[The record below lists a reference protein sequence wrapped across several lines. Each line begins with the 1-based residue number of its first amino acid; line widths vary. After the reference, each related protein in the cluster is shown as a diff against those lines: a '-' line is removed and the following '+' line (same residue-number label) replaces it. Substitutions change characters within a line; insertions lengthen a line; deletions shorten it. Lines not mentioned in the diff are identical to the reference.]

1 MTLTMRAGLAA
12 LAFGIA
18 TGAQAQST
26 AETYLQEFLQLY
38 VEQGME
44 MSYGNKTETGN
55 GIELSDITVNLGNA
69 QSSGT
74 ITFDS
79 MSFTEIDDPVYE
91 VEVRTSP
98 EFTGTITAD
107 SGNGDM
113 TMDMT
118 GTVAGS
124 LRIGGPADDRLM
136 QMDYQAFNLTYDIS
150 QLDAQGGTGTIE
162 MSASDIGGTMGYS
175 LSLATQVFDM
185 TAGAMS
191 FGMNMSPPE
200 GGNLD
205 MQMTYTD
212 ITASGTAPITN
223 MQDPAAMF
231 STDGDISFRLESGPY
246 TSTSNFDTP
255 DGAFGLVSNGAT
267 SFLAFEG
274 GRGQLDYSVGG
285 TGTKII
291 VTPQGVPM
299 PPVEADIADL
309 DMRFALPIA
318 PTGGE
323 GTAAIRINLDGVTV
337 SDMLW
342 SMVDPGGAIPRDP
355 AKILI
360 DIEGDADVSANLMDP
375 ENAAAMMGN
384 PFRFENATL
393 KALEVSFGGAAVT
406 GSGEATINNAGP
418 IPMPV
423 GGIDLRI
430 AGVNG
435 LLEKLSAIGLVPAEQ
450 AMPVRMMLG
459 MFAQPTDEADV
470 FTTRIEAGA
479 DGSITANGIPL
490 Q

>member
-38 VEQGME
+38 AEQGME
-44 MSYGNKTETGN
+44 MSYGAKTETGN

-223 MQDPAAMF
+223 MQDPAV
-231 STDGDISFRLESGPY
+231 DVLDRWRHLVPPRKRPLHLDLEFRHAGRSLRAGQQRCDLVP
-246 TSTSNFDTP
+246 
-255 DGAFGLVSNGAT
+255 GLRRRA
-267 SFLAFEG
+267 
-274 GRGQLDYSVGG
+274 R
-285 TGTKII
+285 
-291 VTPQGVPM
+291 
-299 PPVEADIADL
+299 
-309 DMRFALPIA
+309 
-318 PTGGE
+318 
-323 GTAAIRINLDGVTV
+323 TARLQRRRHRHQDH
-337 SDMLW
+337 
-342 SMVDPGGAIPRDP
+342 RDP
-355 AKILI
+355 A
-360 DIEGDADVSANLMDP
+360 GRADAP
-375 ENAAAMMGN
+375 G
-384 PFRFENATL
+384 
-393 KALEVSFGGAAVT
+393 
-406 GSGEATINNAGP
+406 
-418 IPMPV
+418 
-423 GGIDLRI
+423 
-430 AGVNG
+430 
-435 LLEKLSAIGLVPAEQ
+435 
-450 AMPVRMMLG
+450 
-459 MFAQPTDEADV
+459 
-470 FTTRIEAGA
+470 
-479 DGSITANGIPL
+479 
-490 Q
+490 